1 MTVIIGIDP
10 HKATHTAVA
19 IDDDE
24 RAIARL
30 EVSADRAQ
38 TPRLLAWAAQLGGE
52 RTWAIESADGLGK
65 LLSQQLVAAGEHVVD
80 VPPTLAARVRL
91 LGSTKAAKNDGN
103 DALSTAIAGLRHC
116 GLRTVH
122 GDDHST
128 VLRLLVGRY
137 DDLVSLRTQA
147 ACRLHAVLRELIAGG
162 APKRLSAD
170 RAAKLLRSVRPDGVV
185 ATERKRL
192 AGELLADVR
201 RLDRELAAIKL
212 RMRDAV
218 EESNTA
224 LLELHGVGPIVAA
237 LILAHV
243 GDPARFPTPARFAS
257 YNGTAPIEASSG
269 PRIRHR
275 LNPRGNRKLNHAMH
289 LIAVTQI
296 AHNTPGRVYY
306 DRKLAEAKTK
316 KEALRALKRRISDAV
331 WRQLQIDH
339 REPLRSGSGRT
350 PRNVSDIQRDRL
362 DILKGRLFGQ
372 VTPEPTTTLRPS
384 PRPVTRVTRARLR
397 THFQAPLTQR
407 GFDLCSVHC
416 QTLGGTVRS
425 WT

>member
-10 HKATHTAVA
+10 HKATHMAVA
-19 IDDDE
+19 IDGDE
-24 RAIARL
+24 HAIARL
-30 EVSADRAQ
+30 EVNADCSQ
-38 TPRLLAWAAQLGGE
+38 TQRLLAWAAPLGSE

-91 LGSTKAAKNDGN
+91 LGSVKAAKNDGN

-116 GLRTVH
+116 ELRTVRR
-122 GDDHST
+122 DDHST

-147 ACRLHAVLRELIAGG
+147 ACRLHAVLRELVAGG
-162 APKRLSAD
+162 APLRLSAD
-170 RAAKLLRSVRPDGVV
+170 RAAKLLRGVRPDGVV
-185 ATERKRL
+185 GAERKRL
-192 AGELLADVR
+192 AADLLADVR
-201 RLDRELAAIKL
+201 RLDRDLAAIKI

-218 EESNTA
+218 EESNTT

-237 LILAHV
+237 LILGHV
-243 GDPARFPTPARFAS
+243 GDPARFATPERFAS

-269 PRIRHR
+269 PRKRHR

-296 AHNTPGRVYY
+296 AHDTPGRAYY
-306 DRKLAEAKTK
+306 DRKLAEGKTT

-331 WRQLQIDH
+331 WRQLQ
-339 REPLRSGSGRT
+339 
-350 PRNVSDIQRDRL
+350 VDI
-362 DILKGRLFGQ
+362 
-372 VTPEPTTTLRPS
+372 TTR
-384 PRPVTRVTRARLR
+384 
-397 THFQAPLTQR
+397 
-407 GFDLCSVHC
+407 
-416 QTLGGTVRS
+416 
-425 WT
+425 

>member
-10 HKATHTAVA
+10 HKATHMAVA
-19 IDDDE
+19 IDGDE
-24 RAIARL
+24 HAIARL
-30 EVSADRAQ
+30 EVNADRAQ
-38 TPRLLAWAAQLGGE
+38 AHRLLAWAAPLGEE

-91 LGSTKAAKNDGN
+91 LGSAKAAKNDDN

-116 GLRTVH
+116 GLRAVR
-122 GDDHST
+122 GDGHST
-128 VLRLLVGRY
+128 VLRLRAGRY

-147 ACRLHAVLRELIAGG
+147 ACRLHAVLRELVAGG
-162 APKRLSAD
+162 APRRLSAD
-170 RAAKLLRSVRPDGVV
+170 RAARLLRSVRPEGVV
-185 ATERKRL
+185 AAERKRV
-192 AGELLADVR
+192 AALLADVR
-201 RLDRELAAIKL
+201 RLDRELTAIKV
-212 RMRDAV
+212 RIREAVDA
-218 EESNTA
+218 SGTT

-243 GDPARFPTPARFAS
+243 GDPARFATPERFAS

-269 PRIRHR
+269 PRKRHR

-306 DRKLAEAKTK
+306 DRKLAEGKTK

-331 WRQLQIDH
+331 WRQLQ
-339 REPLRSGSGRT
+339 
-350 PRNVSDIQRDRL
+350 VDIA
-362 DILKGRLFGQ
+362 
-372 VTPEPTTTLRPS
+372 
-384 PRPVTRVTRARLR
+384 AR
-397 THFQAPLTQR
+397 
-407 GFDLCSVHC
+407 
-416 QTLGGTVRS
+416 
-425 WT
+425 